1 MEKVR
6 IGAVGRR
13 VRTVRKLMNTA
24 GTRIGSVS
32 FIKRETGKLRRIA
45 YRLHCVPT
53 YAPVPKGK
61 GNTRKA
67 INRKHNLITV
77 LDVNQPLY
85 NRKGHIIGR
94 GAWKSIPLDTVVRI
108 RAGGTIY
115 KFV

>member
-13 VRTVRKLMNTA
+13 VATVRKLMLTA

-32 FIKRETGKLRRIA
+32 FIKRETGRLRRIA
-45 YRLHCVPT
+45 YRLHCRPT
-53 YAPVPKGK
+53 YAPVPK

-108 RAGGTIY
+108 RAGGTIFR
-115 KFV
+115 FV